1 MKKNKIN
8 FTGSLLEK
16 LNQQKEILDEIKDTD
31 SMLLNQE
38 KSFVLLSNE
47 EVSLVFAHRAKAL
60 RIQLD
65 KKQTDIA
72 KVANLTKD
80 IYPKFEQSGKVT
92 LVNFIK
98 IMRGLGRL
106 GDLENILKRTLEQT
120 VDIYKDKHALTKKRV
135 R

>member
-1 MKKNKIN
+1 MEKDKKY
-8 FTGSLLEK
+8 FTGTLLEK
-16 LNQQKEILDEIKDTD
+16 LNQQKERLDKVKDTD
-31 SMLLNQE
+31 AMLLNQE

-60 RIQLD
+60 RIQLN
-65 KKQTDIA
+65 KKQTDIT

-106 GDLENILKRTLEQT
+106 DDLENILKRTLEQT
-120 VDIYKDKHALTKKRV
+120 VDIYKDKNTLNKKRV

>member
-1 MKKNKIN
+1 MKNDSI
-8 FTGSLLEK
+8 SLLEK
-16 LNQQKEILDEIKDTD
+16 LNQHKETLDKNKSIEEI
-31 SMLLNQE
+31 SLNQE

-47 EVSLVFAHRAKAL
+47 EVALVLAHRAKTL
-60 RIQLD
+60 RIQLN
-65 KKQTDIA
+65 KKQTDIT
-72 KVANLTKD
+72 KVSDLTKD

-92 LVNFIK
+92 LINFIK

-120 VDIYKDKHALTKKRV
+120 VDIYKDKNTLSKKRV